1 MVKLVRIDDRL
12 LHGQVAFAWTN
23 SLGVDAIIVANDEVV
38 NDQIIKM
45 SLKMA
50 VPPDV
55 KLAIRTIDDA
65 IKLIHNPKTE
75 NVSIFVVVKNT
86 KDALRLAEG
95 SKLIRKINVGGM
107 RKVDGK
113 DMLTRAVYVDDS
125 DIENLNKMTEI
136 GCEVEIRQVPTDTK
150 KYIYELLK

>member
-75 NVSIFVVVKNT
+75 NISIFVVVKNT

-95 SKLIRKINVGGM
+95 SELIRKINVGGM
-107 RKVDGK
+107 RKADGK